1 VSLTKLVLAPFNL
14 VVNESIYAKVVA
26 YNLFGESVYSEPGNG
41 ASMQTV
47 PDAPL
52 SLINDDQITDAS
64 IIRFTWSEGVQ
75 NGASPVI
82 DYQVYYD

>member
-1 VSLTKLVLAPFNL
+1 
-14 VVNESIYAKVVA
+14 
-26 YNLFGESVYSEPGNG
+26 
-41 ASMQTV
+41 MQTV

-64 IIRFTWSEGVQ
+64 IIRFTWSEGIQ